1 MNETNP
7 SIKHEKLQ
15 GTTNMAQENNFRIKV
30 QRQKQVH
37 VRNNYC
43 VLTLNRVLSI
53 ITHNILQCKMFWW
66 KKQTCL
72 HLEWSEREFICNK
85 FSFSGEL
92 FLELVFTGNTNMHLF
107 LFFIYKK
114 SLCKHEYPATGF
126 RSVLWCLFLEMFS

>member
-66 KKQTCL
+66 RNKLVYILNDLRESSFATNFHFRVNFSLNLCL
-72 HLEWSEREFICNK
+72 LVIPICIC
-85 FSFSGEL
+85 
-92 FLELVFTGNTNMHLF
+92 
-107 LFFIYKK
+107 FFIKK
-114 SLCKHEYPATGF
+114 GLCMHEYPATGF